1 MCQQLYASHDLGKT
15 WMMVYAMVNER
26 FYWAVSGHD
35 SDVTTVHLEAEDT
48 VTGTSMSSSGFC
60 RKCICIW

>member
-1 MCQQLYASHDLGKT
+1 
-15 WMMVYAMVNER
+15 MVYAMVNER
-26 FYWAVSGHD
+26 FYWAVPGHD